1 MLRSM
6 FSGVSG
12 LRAHQT
18 MMDVVGNNI
27 ANVNTTGY
35 KSSSVVFADTL
46 SQLTKAAGAPT
57 NAAGG
62 TNPSQV
68 GLGVRVDAIA
78 QNMTQGSAQA
88 TGKATDLML
97 QGDGMFAIQQGD
109 GTFYS
114 RNGSFTLDA
123 NGSIVTNDGGY
134 VMGWKADAAG
144 SINTNSQIGK
154 LVIPSDSVMPAV
166 STANS
171 TLKGNIDRTF
181 KTPTAAPT
189 ADPTLPGT
197 AGTGQDKVPGTVV
210 TTAINA
216 YDAQGILTKY
226 TVTFTN
232 TVFHTPPSGSVP
244 DQYQPTNNWKMVVT
258 DPSGA
263 VVKSTATA
271 GDSIKTPAAASL
283 ADSQALSFDP
293 SGTSVDAAHKKVF
306 VQAPGSPTG
315 RELTIDL
322 SALTAYV
329 GSSGAS
335 QINPSTD
342 GAPIGTLTSYAFG
355 TDGVITGNYSNG
367 YKQTL
372 GQIAVA
378 SFNNAAGLR
387 KEGNSL
393 YSVSTNSGN
402 PVYGIAGQAGRGGL
416 LAGSLEMS
424 NVDLSAEFTEL
435 ILAQRGFQAN
445 SKVITASDEI
455 LQDLVNLKR

>member
-12 LRAHQT
+12 LRSHQT

-27 ANVNTTGY
+27 ANVNTTGF

-57 NAAGG
+57 DAAAG
-62 TNPSQV
+62 TNPAQV
-68 GLGVRVDAIA
+68 GLGVRVDAITT
-78 QNMTQGSAQA
+78 NMTQGSAQA
-88 TGKATDLML
+88 TGKSTDLML

-123 NGSIVTNDGGY
+123 NGSVVTNDGGY
-134 VMGWKADAAG
+134 VMGWKAETDGA
-144 SINTNSQIGK
+144 INTNGQIGK
-154 LVIPSDSVMPAV
+154 LVIPSDTVMPAV
-166 STANS
+166 ATGEV
-171 TLKGNIDRTF
+171 TLKGNIDN
-181 KTPTAAPT
+181 TPANGKARE
-189 ADPTLPGT
+189 
-197 AGTGQDKVPGTVV
+197 V
-210 TTAINA
+210 TTSYTA
-216 YDAQGILTKY
+216 YDAQGVASKIY
-226 TVTFTN
+226 VTFENVAT
-232 TVFHTPPSGSVP
+232 TTAGPPP
-244 DQYQPTNNWKMVVT
+244 VVT
-258 DPSGA
+258 PSNDWNVYWSIDPKDPKANPLTTTADPLNFGTSGA
-263 VVKSTATA
+263 EADQ
-271 GDSIKTPAAASL
+271 DSFTIPGTPAS
-283 ADSQALSFDP
+283 DGDP
-293 SGTSVDAAHKKVF
+293 V
-306 VQAPGSPTG
+306 SPTG
-315 RELTIDL
+315 LDIKIDL
-322 SALTAYV
+322 TQLTAYV
-329 GSSGAS
+329 GTTGTST
-335 QINPSTD
+335 INPVAD
-342 GAPIGTLTSYAFG
+342 GAPIGTLTGFSFG

-372 GQIAVA
+372 GQIAIA

-402 PVYGIAGQAGRGGL
+402 PVFGIAGSAGRGAI

-424 NVDLSAEFTEL
+424 NVDLSAEFTNL

-445 SKVITASDEI
+445 SKVITSSDEI

>member
-57 NAAGG
+57 NASGG

-68 GLGVRVDAIA
+68 GLGVRVDAIS

-134 VMGWKADAAG
+134 VMGWKADPAG
-144 SINTNSQIGK
+144 GINTNAQIGK

-166 STANS
+166 ATTTS

-181 KTPTAAPT
+181 KTPTTVPA
-189 ADPTLPGT
+189 ADPTLPGAAPT
-197 AGTGQDKVPGTVV
+197 APDEKVPGTVV
-210 TTAINA
+210 TTAINS
-216 YDAQGILTKY
+216 YDAQGNLAKL

-232 TVFHTPPSGSVP
+232 TVIHTPAAGAAA
-244 DQYQPTNNWKMVVT
+244 DKYAPTNDWKMVVT
-258 DPSGA
+258 DAAGN
-263 VVKSTATA
+263 VVKSSGTKGGSTGATATEQ
-271 GDSIKTPAAASL
+271 DI
-283 ADSQALSFDP
+283 SFDP
-293 SGTSVDAAHKKVF
+293 SGAASSIKQVY
-306 VQAPGSPTG
+306 VAAPGSPTG
-315 RELTIDL
+315 RELSIDL
-322 SALTAYV
+322 SALTGYV

-335 QINPSTD
+335 NVNPSTD

-372 GQIAVA
+372 GQIAIA

-424 NVDLSAEFTEL
+424 NVDLSSEFTEL

>member
-1 MLRSM
+1 M

-27 ANVNTTGY
+27 ANVNTAGY

-57 NAAGG
+57 DATAG
-62 TNPSQV
+62 TNPAQV

-78 QNMTQGSAQA
+78 MNMSQGSAQA

-123 NGSIVTNDGGY
+123 NGSVVTNDGGY
-134 VMGWKADAAG
+134 VMGWKADDDG
-144 SINTNSQIGK
+144 NVNTNGQIGK
-154 LVIPSDSVMPAV
+154 LVIPADTVMPAAV
-166 STANS
+166 TKNVE
-171 TLKGNIDRTF
+171 LKGNIDRTF
-181 KTPTAAPT
+181 KTPPSAPDTTAAGVKDNGDGT
-189 ADPTLPGT
+189 YQIPGT
-197 AGTGQDKVPGTVV
+197 TV
-210 TTAINA
+210 TTSYTA
-216 YDAQGILTKY
+216 YDAQGIASKILL
-226 TVTFTN
+226 TFTN
-232 TVFHTPPSGSVP
+232 DLKYTPAKAATPG
-244 DQYQPTNNWKMVVT
+244 
-258 DPSGA
+258 DPSATPTPIPPTAAEPAKYEPSNKWKVSAVAADGTPVTLADTAGA
-263 VVKSTATA
+263 V
-271 GDSIKTPAAASL
+271 KTTV
-283 ADSQALSFDP
+283 SFDP
-293 SGTSVDAAHKKVF
+293 SGDALASNNMV
-306 VQAPGSPTG
+306 A
-315 RELTIDL
+315 TIDGRPM
-322 SALTAYV
+322 ALNLGGLTSYV
-329 GSSGAS
+329 GTTGAS
-335 QINPSTD
+335 SVNPVPD
-342 GAPIGTLTSYAFG
+342 GAPIGTLTGFAFG

-367 YKQTL
+367 YKKTL
-372 GQIAVA
+372 GQIAIA
-378 SFNNAAGLR
+378 SFNNSAGLR

-393 YSVSTNSGN
+393 YSVSTNSGQ
-402 PVYGIAGQAGRGGL
+402 PVFGIAGSAGRGGI

-424 NVDLSAEFTEL
+424 NVDLSAEFTQL

>member
-12 LRAHQT
+12 LRSHQT

-57 NAAGG
+57 NSSGG

-68 GLGVRVDAIA
+68 GLGVRVNAIT

-88 TGKATDLML
+88 TGKSTDLML
-97 QGDGMFAIQQGD
+97 QGEGMFAVQQGE

-134 VMGWKADAAG
+134 VMGWKADAQGA
-144 SINTNSQIGK
+144 INTNAQIGK
-154 LVIPSDSVMPAV
+154 LVIPSDAVMPAV
-166 STANS
+166 ATTSS

-181 KTPTAAPT
+181 KTPTAVPT

-197 AGTGQDKVPGTVV
+197 APAGTTKVPGTVV
-210 TTAINA
+210 TTAVNA

-232 TVFHTPPSGSVP
+232 TVFHTPASGATP
-244 DQYQPTNNWKMVVT
+244 DKYQPSNDWKMVVT
-258 DPSGA
+258 DANGTVVPSTTTAGSA
-263 VVKSTATA
+263 GTATA
-271 GDSIKTPAAASL
+271 TD
-283 ADSQALSFDP
+283 QALSFDP

-306 VQAPGSPTG
+306 VAAPGSPAG

-335 QINPSTD
+335 NINPSTD

-372 GQIAVA
+372 GQIAIA
-378 SFNNAAGLR
+378 SFNNVAGLR

-424 NVDLSAEFTEL
+424 NVDLSAEFTSL

-445 SKVITASDEI
+445 SKVITSSDEI